1 MYKLKNIYM
10 GNQVE
15 RQIVIRD
22 NGDGSA
28 TSFIQEPDNT
38 DYIAYLAWCAEGN
51 TPIPA
56 DEENTQ

>member
-10 GNQVE
+10 GNQVV
-15 RQIVIRD
+15 RQIIIRD

-38 DYIAYLAWCAEGN
+38 DYQEYLKWLAEGN
-51 TPIPA
+51 EALPP
-56 DEENTQ
+56 DEVVNA